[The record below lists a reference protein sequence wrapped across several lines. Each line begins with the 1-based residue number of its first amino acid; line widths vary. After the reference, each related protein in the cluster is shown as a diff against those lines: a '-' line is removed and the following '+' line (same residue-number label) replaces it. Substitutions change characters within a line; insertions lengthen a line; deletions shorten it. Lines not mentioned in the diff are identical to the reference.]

1 MFNFHSFENM
11 AVAITPENMTK
22 HDKIWWHDFTEN
34 KQENWA
40 RRCMGY
46 TFSQWQEITFAKLMS
61 QHDDMSD
68 KTLSEVRATRLTPI
82 NPTCC
87 NWFQAEPPCDIDNN
101 VESDDANTYPMTW
114 DYCHAKLQQARH
126 MKLWFSQTWRTWKHA
141 ERPLLSAGLSWRVGA
156 HASRKKHQTRG
167 SSTFDPTWP
176 GDSTTGSQTLRKYR
190 SIFVY
195 TYIHTYIYIYISLAR
210 HHLYLSDSFV
220 IILHTLIIN
229 DTHNI

>member
-1 MFNFHSFENM
+1 MTSQKTNKKIEHGVVWATHFHNDKRS
-11 AVAITPENMTK
+11 PLQSWCPNMTTWVTK
-22 HDKIWWHDFTEN
+22 
-34 KQENWA
+34 
-40 RRCMGY
+40 C
-46 TFSQWQEITFAKLMS
+46 
-61 QHDDMSD
+61 D

-82 NPTCC
+82 NPTWC

-101 VESDDANTYPMTW
+101 VESDDANTYPMIW

-126 MKLWFSQTWRTWKHA
+126 MKLWFSQTWRTWKNA
-141 ERPLLSAGLSWRVGA
+141 ERPLLSAELSWRVGA

-195 TYIHTYIYIYISLAR
+195 TYIYIYIYHLRGTTCISLI
-210 HHLYLSDSFV
+210 HLL
-220 IILHTLIIN
+220 
-229 DTHNI
+229 

>member
-22 HDKIWWHDFTEN
+22 DDKIWWHDFTEN

-40 RRCMGY
+40 RRRMGY

-101 VESDDANTYPMTW
+101 VESDDANTYPMIW
-114 DYCHAKLQQARH
+114 DYCHAKLQQADIWNFGSLKHGEREKMQNGH
-126 MKLWFSQTWRTWKHA
+126 CFLLGFHGGSGLTHPEKSTKLGDPQLLIQPGPVTA
-141 ERPLLSAGLSWRVGA
+141 PLAPRLWESTGLYSYI
-156 HASRKKHQTRG
+156 H
-167 SSTFDPTWP
+167 
-176 GDSTTGSQTLRKYR
+176 
-190 SIFVY
+190 
-195 TYIHTYIYIYISLAR
+195 TYIHTYI
-210 HHLYLSDSFV
+210 
-220 IILHTLIIN
+220 
-229 DTHNI
+229 DT